1 MTDPQELAGALRVIL
16 QAFERLAVTW
26 AIGGSVASSA
36 HGEPRSTNDVDV
48 IAVLSESE
56 ARAFVALLG
65 ADFYAD
71 ADVAADAARRRSSFN
86 IIDTRGFI
94 KIDVFVPP
102 SGPLGTGQ
110 LERRVVLEIFPGLQ
124 LPILGP
130 EDVILQKLRWHALGG
145 GVSERQWR
153 DVVAVLRL
161 GAERIDHTYLDQVAA
176 SEGLTDGLRRARED
190 ATDSPSP

>member
-1 MTDPQELAGALRVIL
+1 MTDPQELAGALRAISD
-16 QAFERLAVTW
+16 AFQRLAVRW

-48 IAVLSESE
+48 IAVLSETE
-56 ARAFVALLG
+56 ARELVTLLG

-71 ADVAADAARRRSSFN
+71 AEVAADAARRRSSFN

-94 KIDVFVPP
+94 KIDVFIPP
-102 SGPLGTGQ
+102 AGPLGTGQ
-110 LERRVVLEIFPGLQ
+110 LDRRVVLEIFEGLQ

-145 GVSERQWR
+145 GVSDRQWR

-161 GAERIDHTYLDQVAA
+161 GAERLDDAYLDEVATC
-176 SEGLTDGLRRARED
+176 EGLAVSLQRARED
-190 ATDSPSP
+190 ATRPS